1 MQLQQ
6 GSYGNTTVS
15 ANRRLVNS
23 DEEIA
28 KARSKKDLVSR
39 HKLSSQID
47 AFIDLQNSQ
56 PILDEVLSSL
66 SKDNGL
72 CKRSKAR
79 DLIQESISHH
89 NVLKRTLNDAKQM
102 FYY

>member
-1 MQLQQ
+1 MV
-6 GSYGNTTVS
+6 TV
-15 ANRRLVNS
+15 RRLVNA

-28 KARSKKDLVSR
+28 KARNKKGLVSM

-56 PILDEVLSSL
+56 PVLDEVLSSL

-72 CKRSKAR
+72 YKRLKAR
-79 DLIQESISHH
+79 DLIQESVSHH
-89 NVLKRTLNDAKQM
+89 NVLERIVNDAKQM